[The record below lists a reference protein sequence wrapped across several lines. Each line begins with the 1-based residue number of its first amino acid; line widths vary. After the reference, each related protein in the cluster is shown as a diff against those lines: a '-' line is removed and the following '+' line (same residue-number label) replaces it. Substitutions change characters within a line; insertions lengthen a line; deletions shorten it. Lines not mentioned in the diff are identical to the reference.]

1 MDIKE
6 AIKERHSVRQY
17 SSDHIVGDVR
27 TNLET
32 LIQEC
37 NKESGLHIQ
46 LITQDPECFDTLLGH
61 YGSFSGVDNYIAIVG
76 SKKMSDLEEL
86 GGYYGEKIVLEA
98 QIMGL
103 NTCWVAGTYGKGKC
117 KAHVDAGE
125 KIVCVIAI
133 GYGLNKGNAH
143 KSKDLLKLCSVPEK
157 DMPAWFR
164 EGIEAALLAPTAMN
178 QQKFAIGIDGDE
190 AVIKA
195 GFGPFTKLDLGI
207 VRYNFEVASGHKC
220 RAI

>member
-17 SSDHIVGDVR
+17 SSDHIMGDVR

-143 KSKDLLKLCSVPEK
+143 KSKNLLKLCSVPEK

-178 QQKFAIGIDGDE
+178 QQKFTIGIDGEE